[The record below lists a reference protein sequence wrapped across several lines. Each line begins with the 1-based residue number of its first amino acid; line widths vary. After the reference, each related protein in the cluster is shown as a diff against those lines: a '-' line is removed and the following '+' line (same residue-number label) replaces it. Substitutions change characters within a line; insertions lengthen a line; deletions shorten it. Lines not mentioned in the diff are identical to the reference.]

1 MPKAMMANP
10 ELRHPFEATPIHPPG
25 SATVLYQGKT
35 ITLSEV
41 GKGDGL
47 LVRPQDLP
55 RINGFEVKPQGACYN
70 DLCIPL
76 VDPVLVKRSGETWLD
91 LTAFADLLGQP
102 YVADLEARVWSFAEI
117 PAKRE
122 NMMRGAMAPDFEVT
136 DRKGNRVTRADL
148 KGKKALI
155 VTWSSW

>member
-10 ELRHPFEATPIHPPG
+10 ELRHPFEETPIHPPG

-76 VDPVLVKRSGETWLD
+76 NESVLVKRSGETWLD
-91 LTAFADLLGQP
+91 LTALCRPARPAVCGRHRGQG
-102 YVADLEARVWSFAEI
+102 LE
-117 PAKRE
+117 
-122 NMMRGAMAPDFEVT
+122 
-136 DRKGNRVTRADL
+136 L
-148 KGKKALI
+148 C
-155 VTWSSW
+155 